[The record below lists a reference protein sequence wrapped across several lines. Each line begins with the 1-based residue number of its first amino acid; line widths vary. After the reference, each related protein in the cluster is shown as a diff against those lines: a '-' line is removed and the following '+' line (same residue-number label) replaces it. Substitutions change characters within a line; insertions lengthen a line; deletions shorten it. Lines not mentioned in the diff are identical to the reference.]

1 MNKIVISG
9 VDKRKIL
16 DLGKEILLRDKDYQ
30 FQNISATYFEK
41 DNLIE
46 VFVPFN
52 RANMKVFLN
61 NVFQK
66 FIISIETNNGKLE
79 EELFVSLN
87 KQVFLKSRFHI
98 QEHLELIRSGSG
110 YNIVSPL
117 VNFISMSYMVN
128 YSGREG
134 FYFIFNLKPQREM
147 EFEYPNY
154 KYRIKNGLDG
164 FKNRSV
170 DIIWLLLS
178 LTAFLN
184 YYSIVI
190 TKDASFVV
198 NEEYLESVAQVL
210 KKKKANSEIILD
222 FKKVFSVG
230 EQKKS
235 EEVKHIQSCDYQ
247 YDVRGHLRHNRNG
260 TTSWVRPYTKN
271 KDKERKDKNYR
282 VKLD

>member
-30 FQNISATYFEK
+30 FQNISAVYFEK

-46 VFVPFN
+46 VFIPFN
-52 RANMKVFLN
+52 RSNMRVFLN

-66 FIISIETNNGKLE
+66 FIISIENGNGQIE
-79 EELFVSLN
+79 EELFVFPN

-117 VNFISMSYMVN
+117 VNFISFTYMVN
-128 YSGREG
+128 YNGREG
-134 FYFIFNLKPQREM
+134 FYFIFSLKSLREM
-147 EFEYPNY
+147 EVKYPNY
-154 KYRIKNGLDG
+154 KYRIRNGLEG

-170 DIIWLLLS
+170 DIIWMLLS

-184 YYSIVI
+184 YYSVI
-190 TKDASFVV
+190 ITRDTSFVI
-198 NEEYLESVAQVL
+198 NEEYLESVAEVV

-222 FKKVFSVG
+222 FKKVFSV
-230 EQKKS
+230 
-235 EEVKHIQSCDYQ
+235 EEPHKLQSDKHIQSCDYQ

-271 KDKERKDKNYR
+271 KDKERKDRNYKI
-282 VKLD
+282 KLD